1 MRVLHVSQ
9 PVDAGVPAVVASL
22 VTDQVRRGHDA
33 HVACP
38 SASVLMRAVPA
49 AGGTTHVWEATRQP
63 GSEVIREM
71 HALNRIIALVDP
83 DVVVLHSSKA
93 ALVGR
98 LAIRGDRPTVVV
110 PHAWSFL
117 AATGTVAAA
126 VLAWERFAD
135 RWTNLL
141 VCVGPAELARGRAA
155 GITAPAVVI
164 DNGTH
169 LGPVD
174 ARTPAQARADLGM
187 PEGPTV
193 VCVGRLTR
201 QKGQDLLLR
210 SWPAVRDAV
219 AGARLVLVGNGP
231 DEAGLRA
238 LAGPDVVFTGH
249 REDVGALLSAAD
261 VVVVPSRWEGA
272 PLVTLEA
279 MAAARPVVGFDVDGV
294 AHALG
299 GTGIVVPP
307 ESVPA
312 LSAGLVRLLTDPAG
326 ARHAGLAARQRVQ
339 QRFDLDATLEY
350 WDRELRGLV
359 AWSGHL
365 V

>member
-1 MRVLHVSQ
+1 MRILHVSQ
-9 PVDAGVPAVVASL
+9 PLDAGVPAVVGSL
-22 VTDQVRRGHDA
+22 VADQFRRGHDV

-38 SASVLMRAVPA
+38 SASVLTTRVHA
-49 AGGTTHVWEATRQP
+49 AGGTLHAWEATREP
-63 GSEVIREM
+63 GSTVPREIRS
-71 HALNRIIALVDP
+71 LTRIIADVDP

-93 ALVGR
+93 SLVGR
-98 LAIRGDRPTVVV
+98 LAVRGGRPTVVV

-117 AATGTVAAA
+117 AATGAVAAA
-126 VLAWERFAD
+126 VMAWERFAS
-135 RWTNLL
+135 RWTDLV
-141 VCVGPAELARGRAA
+141 VCVSPAELDRGRAA
-155 GITAPAVVI
+155 GVLAPAVVI
-164 DNGTH
+164 DNGTD

-174 ARTPAQARADLGM
+174 ARTPEQARAGLGLA
-187 PEGPTV
+187 EGPTV

-201 QKGQDLLLR
+201 QKGQDLLLQA
-210 SWPAVRDAV
+210 WPAVRDAV
-219 AGARLVLVGNGP
+219 PGARLLLVGSGP
-231 DEAGLRA
+231 DEAALRA
-238 LAGPDVVFTGH
+238 DAGADVVFTGH
-249 REDVGALLSAAD
+249 RNDVGALLCAAD

-307 ESVPA
+307 GAVPA
-312 LSAGLVRLLTDPAG
+312 LSAGLVRLLTDPAYARG
-326 ARHAGLAARQRVQ
+326 AGNAARQRVQ
-339 QRFDLDATLEY
+339 QNFDLDTTLDT

-359 AWSGHL
+359 TWSDHL